1 MTPQASYQMCVER
14 RDTSVVV
21 RNAELVRRIAFHIA
35 ARLPAS
41 VDVEDLIQA
50 GMIGLI
56 EASRK
61 FDAGQGASFETY
73 AAIRI
78 RGAIIDEIRR
88 VDWMPRSLHRKSRE
102 VSSAIREI
110 EQRTGSAAC
119 ANEVAKAVGMT
130 IEDYAELVGEAARG
144 RIVSLDAQI
153 EDAGEAPIEGYH
165 PSPLKRIEC
174 AAFREQLAAAIADLP
189 EREKLALSLY
199 YEQELNLREIG
210 KVMGVSESR
219 VSQIHGQAMLRLR
232 SRLSDWREDCPDE
245 LLAEG

>member
-1 MTPQASYQMCVER
+1 MTPQASYQFCNER
-14 RDTSVVV
+14 PDTSVVA

-35 ARLPAS
+35 ARLPSS

-61 FDAGQGASFETY
+61 FDAAQGASFETY

-110 EQRTGSAAC
+110 EQRSGRAAS

-130 IEDYAELVGEAARG
+130 ADEYADLLGEAARG
-144 RIVSLDAQI
+144 RVVSLDAQI
-153 EDAGEAPIEGYH
+153 EDSGEALIEGYH
-165 PSPLKRIEC
+165 PSPQKHMER
-174 AAFREQLAAAIADLP
+174 AAFRKQLASAIADLP

-199 YEQELNLREIG
+199 YEQDLNLREIG
-210 KVMGVSESR
+210 EVMGVSESR

-232 SRLSDWREDCPDE
+232 SRLSDWREDCADD
-245 LLAEG
+245 LLAET